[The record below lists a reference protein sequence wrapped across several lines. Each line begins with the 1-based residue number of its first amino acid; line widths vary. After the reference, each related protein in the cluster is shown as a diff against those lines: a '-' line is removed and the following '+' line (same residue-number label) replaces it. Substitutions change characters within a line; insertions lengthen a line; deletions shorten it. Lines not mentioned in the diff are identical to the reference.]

1 MANIFLHL
9 GAGTRKIAGFIN
21 IDIEDG
27 ADLKLDLTQPL
38 PWPDGSVQGI
48 FSEHFIEH
56 ISQADAISLLREC
69 RRVLAPGGVIRIA
82 TPDLNEMVQDY
93 LQGRIHPDWEKF
105 GINWTANACE
115 RLNIGMRW
123 WGHQWMYDEEEL
135 TRLAQMVGL
144 VPKGRYRI
152 GESEDPR
159 FCNLEYRESSTLILE
174 FRKPDRMLAAD
185 ATPLVSITIPSY
197 KPEFFE
203 AALLSALNQTY
214 KQTEIV
220 ICDDCPDDGIL
231 RIVNR
236 YTADHPN
243 IRYFRNPARLNRE
256 NLVKCVAKAEGE
268 FIKFLNDDDI
278 LVPHCIERM
287 LDCYRRHPDLA
298 FVTSKRQRIDAKGQP
313 LEEIFETLCAVSED
327 AVIDGIS
334 IGACLL
340 SSFRNFVGEPTT
352 ALFRKAE
359 VAHLKPDQVGVIE
372 LVIGQSGQ
380 AGAVSIE
387 VGALQGIGLFL
398 GRHARKAGAQP
409 SRQGPRQLD
418 LEAAAAVLG
427 EKRAVIGDGGGFG
440 FDVVF
445 RLRFLLVQ
453 LPQTGEIQDAAH
465 DQVRGKPRPSGRGR
479 IARTA
484 APSYNGVAADNQGS
498 LRQGMPEVTPVE
510 IRVAVAHSA
519 QEPTEATQSGSMPG

>member
-1 MANIFLHL
+1 MENIFLHL

-359 VAHLKPDQVGVIE
+359 VAHLKPDYIAVDNHKTYGINDIAVWCNLAVMGNAAYLTEPLSLFRIHPKQAQLELRDEVLAGALEGIKVMRASWDRRGLSRGQVGGV
-372 LVIGQSGQ
+372 LLWKPLGQPDTEWRARSIIPTN
-380 AGAVSIE
+380 AGWCDTPPPRRCLKCTSKRSSPRTYPLPTPLPKAASIL
-387 VGALQGIGLFL
+387 A
-398 GRHARKAGAQP
+398 
-409 SRQGPRQLD
+409 
-418 LEAAAAVLG
+418 
-427 EKRAVIGDGGGFG
+427 
-440 FDVVF
+440 
-445 RLRFLLVQ
+445 
-453 LPQTGEIQDAAH
+453 
-465 DQVRGKPRPSGRGR
+465 
-479 IARTA
+479 
-484 APSYNGVAADNQGS
+484 
-498 LRQGMPEVTPVE
+498 
-510 IRVAVAHSA
+510 
-519 QEPTEATQSGSMPG
+519 